1 MTPPVNGSGMR
12 TFLVVWLG
20 QVVSLLGSGL
30 TGFALGVRVYQET
43 GSVTRFAL
51 IAFFTVLPGLLI
63 SPLAGALVDRWD
75 RRLTLIFSD
84 CLAAAST
91 LGLLLLV
98 WGGGMGRLEMWHVYG
113 LMAVGSVA
121 NAFQWPAFT
130 AATTLLVPKR
140 HLGRASGLSQMGV
153 ALAQIVAPFAG
164 GLLVTSIGLRGVL
177 ALDLASF
184 GFALLTL
191 LAVRFR
197 EPRRAPRKE
206 GERRSLWAETGF
218 GWHYLRQRPGLFL
231 LLVVF
236 AGTNFSLGL
245 LQALLT
251 PLLLSFASE
260 ATLGSV
266 LSIAGLGMLA
276 GTVVMSVWGGP
287 RRRIRGI
294 LAGLLAQGV
303 ILLSGGL
310 QPSVPLIASA
320 AFGFLFVLPILL
332 GCSQAIWQSK
342 VPPELQGRVF
352 AVRRMVAQSSLPVAY
367 LVAGPLADRV
377 FEPMLAPGGALAGT
391 VGAVIGVG
399 EGRGIGFLF
408 MVQGALVIA
417 GLAAAFAN
425 PRLRGVEDEL
435 PDVIGDEPG
444 PEPAGLEAAL

>member
-1 MTPPVNGSGMR
+1 MTSPVSDRGLR

-51 IAFFTVLPGLLI
+51 IAFFASLPGLLI
-63 SPLAGALVDRWD
+63 SPLAGALIDRWD
-75 RRLTLIFSD
+75 RRLTLLFSD

-98 WGGGMGRLEMWHVYG
+98 WSGGVGRLEMWHVYG

-140 HLGRASGLSQMGV
+140 HLGRAAGLSQMGV
-153 ALAQIVAPFAG
+153 ALAQIVSPFTG
-164 GLLVTSIGLRGVL
+164 GLLVTAIGLRGVL
-177 ALDLASF
+177 AIDLATF
-184 GFALLTL
+184 GFAALTL

-197 EPRRAPRKE
+197 EPRRAPREE

-218 GWHYLRQRPGLFL
+218 GWRYLRERPGLL
-231 LLVVF
+231 SLLVVF
-236 AGTNFSLGL
+236 AGTNFSLGM
-245 LQALLT
+245 LQALLA
-251 PLLLSFASE
+251 PLILSFASA

-266 LSIAGLGMLA
+266 LSTAGVGMLA

-287 RRRIRGI
+287 KRRIRGI
-294 LAGLLAQGV
+294 FAGLLAQGV
-303 ILLSGGL
+303 ILLLGGF

-320 AFGFLFVLPILL
+320 AFVFLFALPILL

-342 VPPELQGRVF
+342 VAPEVQGRVF

-377 FEPMLAPGGALAGT
+377 FEPLLAPGGALAGT

-399 EGRGIGFLF
+399 EGRGIGLLF
-408 MVQGALVIA
+408 MVLGALVIA

-435 PDVIGDEPG
+435 PDAVGDEPG